1 MSDVA
6 VLGATP
12 ADLAPGRPYV
22 ERDEV
27 EVGWA
32 DRLAV
37 GLWSRLPL
45 AWRRLFGASNQPGAR
60 YQRALEQAVEEA
72 AGLSDQV
79 LCSQARALGGRLK
92 REGFTPVPSA
102 RCFALIG
109 EAAQRVLGQRP
120 YPTQYRAAW
129 SLLQGTLVEMATGEG
144 KTFAAALPAIAVALA
159 RVPVHVVTVNDY
171 LAARDAQTM
180 GPLYA
185 FFGLRVGVIV
195 NGLQKGERRTAYNAD
210 VTYASNKELA
220 FDYLRDRATLG
231 ERASGLHLSLEQL
244 RDVHR
249 PRAGPE
255 AGVVMRGLAY
265 CIVDEADSVFVDEAR
280 TPLILSTQPK
290 HAPQVADYE
299 RALAL
304 AAAMDAQT
312 HYSVDE
318 RTRRVRLMPASYEW
332 LDAAVEPTL
341 AADEG
346 DEGAEASVWASA
358 RAREELV
365 QQALAASLLYLR
377 DRHYVVTDGK
387 VQIVDEATG
396 RVMPDRAWER
406 GLHQMIEAK
415 EGVVLTGQRETLAR
429 ITYQRLFRRYVRLAG
444 MTGTALEVASEIRR
458 VYGLDVVRVPLHR
471 RSQRRV
477 GPARCY
483 ADAAAKWHAVAV
495 AARRQ
500 SVKRR
505 RPVLIGT
512 RSVQASEQISA
523 VLREHGV
530 EHVVLNAKQDQ
541 DEAAIVAQAGQ
552 AGRVTVATNMAGRG
566 TDIVLGP
573 GVVEAGGLHVILTEF
588 HESRRI
594 DRQLIGRCA
603 RQGDPGTA
611 QALVALDDELF
622 AAQLPTFSKWL
633 AARSRVRRIGVPR
646 WLLAGLRWLAQRRAE
661 AHQGEVR
668 MMTLQHD
675 QQLARLLSFSG
686 RGE

>member
-6 VLGATP
+6 VLGVTP

-27 EVGWA
+27 EAPWY

-45 AWRRLFGASNQPGAR
+45 TLRRLLGANVQAGSR
-60 YQRALEQAVEEA
+60 YQRELALAIEEA

-79 LCSQARALGGRLK
+79 LCSQARALGSRLR
-92 REGFTPVPSA
+92 REGFLPAPSA

-109 EAAQRVLGQRP
+109 EAAHRVLGQRP

-144 KTFAAALPAIAVALA
+144 KTFAATLPAIAVALA

-171 LAARDAQTM
+171 LASRDAQTM
-180 GPLYA
+180 RPLYA

-195 NGLQKGERRTAYNAD
+195 NGLQKGERRTAYSAD

-249 PRAGPE
+249 PLAGPE

-290 HAPQVADYE
+290 HAPAAADYE
-299 RALAL
+299 RALGL
-304 AAAMDAQT
+304 AAAMDPQA
-312 HYSVDE
+312 HYNVDE
-318 RTRRVRLMPASYEW
+318 RTRRVRLKPAAYEW
-332 LDAAVEPTL
+332 LDAAVEPALETE
-341 AADEG
+341 D
-346 DEGAEASVWASA
+346 DAETSVWASA

-377 DRHYVVTDGK
+377 DRHYVLTDGK

-471 RSQRRV
+471 RSQRLV

-500 SVKRR
+500 AVKRQ

-523 VLREHGV
+523 VLREHGI

-573 GVVEAGGLHVILTEF
+573 GVVQAGGLHVILTEF

-594 DRQLIGRCA
+594 DRQLIGRCG

-622 AAQLPTFSKWL
+622 VAQLPVFSKWL
-633 AARSRVRRIGVPR
+633 AARSRVRRSGVPR

-668 MMTLQHD
+668 LMTLQHD
-675 QQLARLLSFSG
+675 QQLAQLLSFSG